1 MINENYFINMEAVK
15 DLTKYLTDLRQR
27 FCQSR
32 GLTIN
37 KLADYTML
45 TPISLR
51 NIENN
56 SIKIPRL
63 TTFMS
68 LTGYWGFSDEQ
79 IIEIYHSFCDK
90 NKKLRIVDEN
100 PTISQEVVNIR
111 KSELTILPAFWNEK
125 RNLYGFTLSKVSKIT
140 GIPQSTVSKLE
151 LGEINNTLSTLIP
164 LCKLYEVQDDQV
176 LSFYHRAVPIIKR
189 DETINLDNLTKE
201 ELVNIIIENKVQPD
215 KYYSRNIIKENQKN
229 LKKR

>member
-1 MINENYFINMEAVK
+1 MINENYSINMEAVK
-15 DLTKYLTDLRQR
+15 DLVKYFTDLRQE

-32 GLTIN
+32 GLTIQ
-37 KLADYTML
+37 KMADYIML
-45 TPISLR
+45 APISLR

-56 SIKIPRL
+56 SVKNPRL

-68 LTGYWGFSDEQ
+68 LAGYWGFSDEQ

-100 PTISQEVVNIR
+100 PAISQEVVNIR
-111 KSELTILPAFWNEK
+111 KSELTILPEFWNKK
-125 RNLYGFTLSKVSKIT
+125 RNLYGFTLNKVSKIT

-151 LGEINNTLSTLIP
+151 FGEVNNTLSTLIP

-201 ELVNIIIENKVQPD
+201 ELVNIILENKVQPD
-215 KYYSRNIIKENQKN
+215 KYYSKNIIKENQKN